1 MRFVPPQNALTR
13 LRQLAIDLG
22 RLADALEAETE
33 FDPTIFHQW
42 HDQLL
47 DIAAELD
54 GSRPAASG

>member
-1 MRFVPPQNALTR
+1 MPPQNALTR

-22 RLADALEAETE
+22 RLADDLEAETD
-33 FDPTIFHQW
+33 FDPAIFRVW

-54 GSRPAASG
+54 GSRARAADRA